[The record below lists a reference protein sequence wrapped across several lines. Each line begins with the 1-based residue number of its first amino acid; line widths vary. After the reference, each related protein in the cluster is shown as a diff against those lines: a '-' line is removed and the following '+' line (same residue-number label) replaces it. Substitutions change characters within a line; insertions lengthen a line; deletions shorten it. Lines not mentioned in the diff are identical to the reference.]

1 MYFEELNIGQS
12 AESSRTVTQEDIVA
26 FAALS
31 GDRNAVHL
39 DPDFAAKTPFKGVI
53 AHGMLSASYISAI
66 LGTRLPG
73 EGTIYLGQNL
83 SFLAPVRPGDVVV
96 TTVTIKETREKGRS
110 RGEVVCQTTAKV
122 GDVTVLTGEATV
134 MVPKRN
140 VTAPAS

>member
-83 SFLAPVRPGDVVV
+83 SFLAPVRLPISRNSSMPRNRPAADRSAINVRSMSAGVWKREAGLS
-96 TTVTIKETREKGRS
+96 TGRQKGERKE
-110 RGEVVCQTTAKV
+110 
-122 GDVTVLTGEATV
+122 
-134 MVPKRN
+134 KR
-140 VTAPAS
+140 